1 VGLACAWHAEP
12 VLEALTGTGLAGAAG
27 LNAYIP
33 LLAIGVLDRYTS
45 LITLPD
51 SWRWLSNGWVLTI
64 LGVLLAVELVADK
77 IPLVDHANDVIQ
89 TVVRP
94 TAGGLAFTAG
104 STSETV
110 TVTDPGSFFES
121 KQWVPMVIGILLAG
135 SVHLIKAAARPVIN
149 TFTLGLGA
157 PVVSTAEDATSAT
170 LSVVAIIIPVLVIV
184 FIGVFIWL
192 GWWVLTRR
200 RRRVRAQA
208 AAATQNTY

>member
-1 VGLACAWHAEP
+1 MDPAWHPEN

-33 LLAIGVLDRYTS
+33 LLAIGLLDRYTN

-51 SWRWLSNGWVLTI
+51 SWKWLSNGWVLII

-110 TVTDPGSFFES
+110 TVTDPASFFES
-121 KQWVPMVIGILLAG
+121 KQWVPMLIGIVLAG
-135 SVHLIKAAARPVIN
+135 AVHLTKAAARPVIN
-149 TFTLGLGA
+149 TFTLGIGT

-184 FIGVFIWL
+184 FIGFFIWL
-192 GWWVLTRR
+192 MWWVITRR
-200 RRRVRAQA
+200 RRRARARA
-208 AAATQNTY
+208 TAGATQYTQ

>member
-1 VGLACAWHAEP
+1 VGVACGWHAEP

-33 LLAIGVLDRYTS
+33 LLAIGLLDRYTS

-51 SWRWLSNGWVLTI
+51 SWRWLSNGWVLII
-64 LGVLLAVELVADK
+64 LGMLLAVELVADK

-121 KQWVPMVIGILLAG
+121 KQWVPMLIGILLAG
-135 SVHLIKAAARPVIN
+135 SVHLTKAAARPVIN

-170 LSVVAIIIPVLVIV
+170 LSVVAIIIPILVIV

-192 GWWVLTRR
+192 AWWVISRR
-200 RRRVRAQA
+200 RRRTRARA